1 MKTGLAQSLAY
12 SRRVARRRARNF
24 YYSFVLLGKR
34 EHDAMCALYAFLRYC
49 DDIADDCPTGPD
61 KAQDLLARWRTDL
74 EDALAGRSGS
84 HPVWPAFLWALEQ
97 YRIPHEY
104 FRSMI
109 DGVESDLAPRDF
121 RTFPELY
128 QYCYQVASV
137 AGLSVIHILGYD
149 SPQALEL
156 AEKCGIAF
164 QLTNIIRDIREDAER
179 GRLYLP
185 AEDLARFAVDRDD
198 LLAGRAGEGFRA
210 LLRFEAARAMEYYR
224 QSAPLVG
231 MVTKRNRASLRALIE
246 IYRRLLEK
254 IERSGFNV
262 WNRRIQ
268 LSAAEKC
275 LIVARAAMGAP
286 GGSPAAR

>member
-12 SRRVARRRARNF
+12 SRRVARQRARNF
-24 YYSFVLLGKR
+24 YYSFVLLR
-34 EHDAMCALYAFLRYC
+34 RQEHDAMCALYAFLRYC

-74 EDALAGRSGS
+74 EDALAGRAGG
-84 HPVWPAFLWALEQ
+84 HPVWPAFLWALER
-97 YRIPHEY
+97 YRIPHDY

-109 DGVESDLAPRDF
+109 DGVESDLSPREF

-128 QYCYQVASV
+128 QYCYRVASV
-137 AGLSVIHILGYD
+137 AGLSVIHILGYE
-149 SPQALEL
+149 SERAPQL

-185 AEDLARFAVDRDD
+185 SEDLAEFRVDRADFV
-198 LLAGRAGEGFRA
+198 AGRAGEGFRA
-210 LLRFEAARAMEYYR
+210 LLRFEAARAREYYR
-224 QSAPLVG
+224 EAAPLVG
-231 MVTKRNRASLRALIE
+231 MVARRNRASLAALIE
-246 IYRRLLEK
+246 IYRRLLDK
-254 IERSGFNV
+254 IERSGFDV
-262 WNRRIQ
+262 WNRRIR

-275 LIVARAAMGAP
+275 LIVARAAMGGRAP
-286 GGSPAAR
+286 GRQQR